1 MSIIKTIII
10 CAAIATSVQCAS
22 AETPRWLEADSAS
35 AIAARTRADFPYTVP
50 EFLEIARERYP
61 ELTARQ
67 LDSLIS
73 HKYVET
79 LMFDDTLRVFRKALR
94 NMALLNPDMNGGWTS
109 RNFDVTDARIANAD
123 SVLQVL
129 DGRSELGAA
138 NRVVYR
144 FAIDVPYDDAIA
156 GDTLRVW
163 MPLPFESQRQSNIS
177 IHSAAPARYEL
188 SDGRSIHNTLYFE
201 APAPGKGETAH
212 FEYTASFD
220 TKGQYFHPDSIR
232 AHMRPYDRESDFYRT
247 YTSTEAPHIVRLDSM
262 ARAIVGDE
270 TDPLRQSEMI
280 YEYIDTHYPWA
291 GAREYSTI
299 PCIPTYVVEQGHGDC
314 GQVSLLYISL
324 MRSLGVPARWESGW
338 MLHPGSK
345 GYHDWAEVYFEGVG
359 WVPVDTSFGRYPR
372 AKDPRT
378 VNFYSTGMDAYRFAT
393 NHGVCGRLYPPKRH
407 VRSETVDFQAGE
419 VETSRGNLFYPA
431 WDHTLQIISITP
443 IPLEK

>member
-1 MSIIKTIII
+1 MTAFKKLLIGTLL
-10 CAAIATSVQCAS
+10 AS
-22 AETPRWLEADSAS
+22 AATANAATPQWLEADSAA
-35 AIAARTRADFPYTVP
+35 AIAARTRADFPYTVD
-50 EFLEIARERYP
+50 EFMAVARERYP
-61 ELTARQ
+61 DLTAQQ
-67 LDSLIS
+67 LDRFIAN
-73 HKYVET
+73 KYVET
-79 LMFDDTLRVFRKALR
+79 LVIDDTLRVFRKALR
-94 NMALLNPDMNGGWTS
+94 NMALLNPAMNGGWTS
-109 RNFDVTDARIANAD
+109 RNFDVSDSRLANAD
-123 SVLQVL
+123 SVLLAL
-129 DGRSELGAA
+129 DGRSALGAA

-144 FAIDVPYDDAIA
+144 FAIDVPYHQAIE

-163 MPLPFESQRQSNIS
+163 MPVPYDSPRQSNIT
-177 IHSAAPARYEL
+177 ILSASPAAYVA
-188 SDGRSIHNTLYFE
+188 SDGRSEHNTLYFT
-201 APAPGKGETAH
+201 APAPAKGQTAH

-220 TKGQYFHPDSIR
+220 TRGQYFHPDTIR
-232 AHMRPYDRESDFYRT
+232 ARMLPYDRSGELYRT
-247 YTSTEAPHIVRLDSM
+247 YTATEAPHIVRLDSM
-262 ARAIVGDE
+262 ARAIVGNE
-270 TDPLRQSEMI
+270 TDPLRQSEMV

-299 PCIPTYVVEQGHGDC
+299 PCIPEYVVDQDHGDC

-359 WVPVDTSFGRYPR
+359 WVPVDASFGRYPR
-372 AKDPRT
+372 ATDPRT
-378 VNFYSTGMDAYRFAT
+378 AHFYSTGMDAYRFAT
-393 NHGVCGRLYPPKRH
+393 NHGVCGELYPPKRF